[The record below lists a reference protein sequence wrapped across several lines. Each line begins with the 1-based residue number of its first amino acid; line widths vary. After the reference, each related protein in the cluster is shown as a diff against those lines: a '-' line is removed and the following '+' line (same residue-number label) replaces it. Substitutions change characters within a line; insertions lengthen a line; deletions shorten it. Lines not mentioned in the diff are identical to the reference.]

1 VNVCKTTDGR
11 TDDAT
16 ITTRFRVEKT
26 ARLRAAVEEAK
37 AEIATYRAEREGRY
51 ARLVQEQS
59 GNKAEAEDRLK
70 QEFDTEL
77 SKLQSRIAASKGA
90 VVDDLIKRVTSV

>member
-1 VNVCKTTDGR
+1 MVNVCKTTDGR

-37 AEIATYRAEREGRY
+37 AEIAAYRADREGRY
-51 ARLVQEQS
+51 ARLVQEVR
-59 GNKAEAEDRLK
+59 ARLARRLAR
-70 QEFDTEL
+70 EEVEGVNGWFFGIL
-77 SKLQSRIAASKGA
+77 SS
-90 VVDDLIKRVTSV
+90 D